1 METRMIS
8 DESSVDF
15 QKQRELGHSLIGTE
29 VRFKADR
36 YDAVQGTSVETGE
49 VVTGLVQSWDDIV
62 GCLRVQVAGEL
73 LPMAVKLGSL
83 VQE

>member
-8 DESSVDF
+8 DGSSVDF
-15 QKQRELGHSLIGTE
+15 QKQRELGHSLIGSE

-36 YDAVQGTSVETGE
+36 YDAVQGLPVATGE
-49 VVTGLVQSWDDIV
+49 TLTGIVQSWDDIV

-73 LPMAVKLGSL
+73 LPMAVRLDTL
-83 VQE
+83 VE

>member
-8 DESSVDF
+8 GEPVEDF
-15 QKQRELGHSLIGTE
+15 RKERELGHSLIGSE
-29 VRFKADR
+29 VRFKGDR
-36 YDAVQGTSVETGE
+36 YDAVQGLPVATGE
-49 VVTGLVQSWDDIV
+49 TLTGIVQSWDDIV